1 MAVADADDVRLDLR
15 GLLAA
20 VEAAPPVEAVDV
32 LAAELA
38 RMLDATEVSLI
49 IANLSGTA
57 AVRMSHA
64 TVSQVGVTDGANERT
79 ESLTLDDSVHH
90 RVLRRQEQHVEPH
103 CGGWRVLVPVTE
115 RGDAM
120 GILELTV
127 PRSPDADTLGYVRS
141 AAHALAYTLIASRRH
156 TDLFEWTQR
165 DVPFSLAAE
174 IQRRLLPASYTVEGG
189 PFTLAG
195 WLEPEA
201 SVGGDT
207 FDYSVD
213 REYLYASVTDAMGHS
228 TRAAVLATLTVGS
241 LRNTRR
247 SVASPA
253 EQADAAN
260 AALMA
265 GAAPEQFVTGQ
276 ILRIRLAAGAVDIV
290 NAGHPPPY
298 LLRAGAAAV
307 LEVTPSL
314 PLGVARDPYGAQRL
328 ALEAGDRV
336 LIATDGFS
344 NETAI
349 SPLVTSSSTP
359 RTGTPAKSSA
369 SRRGTCS
376 PPPAAICAT
385 TPPSSASTGSG
396 RAAFATPPEAPASI
410 GLRATDRRSP
420 LQRVRQ
426 SAGTSPVC
434 GSSPPGR
441 STTC

>member
-1 MAVADADDVRLDLR
+1 MAVTGADDVRLDLR

-38 RMLDATEVSLI
+38 RMLNATEVSLLI
-49 IANLSGTA
+49 TNLSGTA

-64 TVSQVGVTDGANERT
+64 TISPGGLTGGANEHT
-79 ESLTLDDSVHH
+79 ESVTLDDSVHD
-90 RVLRRQEQHVEPH
+90 RALRTQEQHVEPH
-103 CGGWRVLVPVTE
+103 RGGWRVLVPVTE

-127 PRSPDADTLGYVRS
+127 PQTPDADTLEYLRS

-156 TDLFEWTQR
+156 TDLFEWAQR

-174 IQRRLLPASYTVEGG
+174 MQRRLLPSSYTVEGG

-195 WLEPEA
+195 WLEPAA

-207 FDYSVD
+207 FDYCVD

-228 TRAAVLATLTVGS
+228 TRAALLATLTVSS

-260 AALMA
+260 AALVA
-265 GAAPEQFVTGQ
+265 GAAPDQFVTGQ
-276 ILRIRLAAGAVDIV
+276 ILRIRLADGAVDIV

-298 LLRAGAAAV
+298 LMRAGTTAM
-307 LEVTPSL
+307 LDVTPGP
-314 PLGVARDPYGAQRL
+314 PLGVRRDRYGTQKL
-328 ALEAGDRV
+328 ELEAGDRL
-336 LIATDGFS
+336 LILTDGFLER
-344 NETAI
+344 NGNLAI
-349 SPLVTSSSTP
+349 GDILEHSADRHP
-359 RTGTPAKSSA
+359 REVVRELAQNLL
-369 SRRGTCS
+369 
-376 PPPAAICAT
+376 
-385 TPPSSASTGSG
+385 ASTGG
-396 RAAFATPPEAPASI
+396 KLRDDATVLCIDWFGPGGVRNATGGASVD
-410 GLRATDRRSP
+410 RATSD
-420 LQRVRQ
+420 
-426 SAGTSPVC
+426 
-434 GSSPPGR
+434 
-441 STTC
+441 